1 MQLDHLLSQIGFS
14 KNEAKVYIAALESGP
29 SSAQDLAERAQL
41 PRTTVYSVLGYLV
54 ERGVVGK
61 TTKQGKTRFL
71 ADPPEKLLSILNDLR
86 TQVEKSLPQLEAIYN
101 KSETKPKI
109 YFYEGKGAIRKA
121 FDDTLEVRPDEIL
134 MWNTDLYFDFER
146 YGLDKHYIDNRVKLN
161 IHAKRIAGEGS
172 VWHTRNKPRDTQE
185 LSETV
190 VVPRKLFWPGIEV
203 NIYANKVVF
212 MNFAENNSVIIESK
226 AIADSMRQAYQLS
239 WIGAKKM
246 EINNNLE
253 SMDK

>member
-1 MQLDHLLSQIGFS
+1 MQIDRLLNQIGFS
-14 KNEAKVYIAALESGP
+14 KNEAKVYTAALESGV
-29 SSAQDLAERAQL
+29 SSAQNLAERAQL
-41 PRTTVYSVLGYLV
+41 PRTTVYSILEHLI

-61 TTKQGKTRFL
+61 TTKQGRTRFL

-86 TQVEKSLPQLEAIYN
+86 VQVEKSLPQLEAIYN

-109 YFYEGKGAIRKA
+109 YFYEGRGAIRKA
-121 FDDTLEVRPDEIL
+121 FDDTLSVCPNEIL

-146 YGLDKHYIDNRVKLN
+146 YGLDKGYIDNRVKLN

-172 VWHTRNKPRDTQE
+172 IWHTRNKPRDIQE

-190 VVPRKLFWPGIEV
+190 VVPRKVFWPGIEV

-212 MNFAENNSVIIESK
+212 MNFAENNSIIIESK

-239 WIGAKKM
+239 WIGAKTIK
-246 EINNNLE
+246 I
-253 SMDK
+253 

>member
-1 MQLDHLLSQIGFS
+1 MQLDRLLNQIGFS
-14 KNEAKVYIAALESGP
+14 KNEARVYMAALESGP

-41 PRTTVYSVLGYLV
+41 PRTTVYSILEHLV

-61 TTKQGKTRFL
+61 TAKQGKTRFL

-86 TQVEKSLPQLEAIYN
+86 VQVEKSLPQLEAIYN

-121 FDDTLEVRPDEIL
+121 FDDTLQVRPEEIL

-146 YGLDKHYIDNRVKLN
+146 YGLDKHYIDNRVELN

-172 VWHTRNKPRDTQE
+172 VWHTRNKPRDIQE

-190 VVPRKLFWPGIEV
+190 VVPKKIFWPGIEV

-239 WIGAKKM
+239 WIGAKT
-246 EINNNLE
+246 IQI
-253 SMDK
+253 